1 MLGPLVGTALLSGD
15 TTVPYLG
22 SALLIAC
29 FAPVALWLARLET
42 LTPRTVGPEHAG
54 SS

>member
-22 SALLIAC
+22 TAALVAC
-29 FAPVALWLARLET
+29 FAPLALWLASVET
-42 LTPRTVGPEHAG
+42 RAGAGFTMPTP
-54 SS
+54 S